1 MMATGKPLS
10 VLLADDHRMLR
21 EGIRALLVQLP
32 GVGSVADVSNGRDAV
47 QVAIKDAPDIIV
59 MDVAMPDLNG
69 IDATR
74 QICAHRP
81 DSKVIGLSMHSDSHL
96 ILEML
101 KAGASAYLLKDCAFD
116 EMSSAIQAVQRG
128 RRYLSP
134 EITNTVVG
142 AFMEM
147 RGTDDLSLFSLL
159 SAREREVL
167 HLLVEAKGTT
177 EIASTLCISVKTVE
191 CHRQQISRKTGCH
204 SLVDLVKFALREGIT
219 HV

>member
-1 MMATGKPLS
+1 MLMTGKLLS

-21 EGIRALLVQLP
+21 EGIRALLVQMP
-32 GVGSVADVSNGRDAV
+32 EVGSVADVSNGRDAV

-81 DSKVIGLSMHSDSHL
+81 DAKVIGLSMHSDSHL

-116 EMSSAIQAVQRG
+116 EMSSAIHAIQRG

-191 CHRQQISRKTGCH
+191 SHRQQISRKTGCH